1 MRAGGRILIRGGK
14 TRKKLDERVETIRY
28 DVVALYPWLTLKF
41 MVREIHGATV
51 LSIETQEGTEK
62 EQAIALRIYSFK
74 DALKLQTLVNISY
87 LLIIC

>member
-1 MRAGGRILIRGGK
+1 MRAGGRILIRGEK

-41 MVREIHGATV
+41 MVREIDGATV
-51 LSIETQEGTEK
+51 LSIETQEGKEK